1 MGSSGGLDPVASI
14 RMIEMATKGN
24 PEQMQS
30 GFGAYDDCKPEGKK
44 HEHTKSHSLQS
55 PIN

>member
-1 MGSSGGLDPVASI
+1 MGSGGGLDPVASI

-30 GFGAYDDCKPEGKK
+30 GFGAYDDCKPDGKNTDTLNRILSA
-44 HEHTKSHSLQS
+44 TK
-55 PIN
+55 N